1 MYIGSYPIDT
11 YSLAVHT
18 LVRHYGLYPTNTTFG
33 PSNLE
38 TCGHCV
44 SRAVRER
51 DETLPDLECT
61 SIRLIWV
68 EALASKPRTPPRLF
82 CLFSSSV
89 ITTHLHLLTTP
100 AMSEPAKTEAAPATK
115 PEESTA
121 AADFTKYK
129 VSLEARGAA

>member
-18 LVRHYGLYPTNTTFG
+18 LVKHYGLYPTNTTFG
-33 PSNLE
+33 PLNLE
-38 TCGHCV
+38 TCGRCV

-68 EALASKPRTPPRLF
+68 AALPRTPRLF
-82 CLFSSSV
+82 CLFSSSA

>member
-1 MYIGSYPIDT
+1 M
-11 YSLAVHT
+11 
-18 LVRHYGLYPTNTTFG
+18 
-33 PSNLE
+33 
-38 TCGHCV
+38 

-68 EALASKPRTPPRLF
+68 EALASKPRTPRLF
-82 CLFSSSV
+82 CLFSSSA

-100 AMSEPAKTEAAPATK
+100 AMSEPAKTEATPATK